1 MTTGWRP
8 STFDIRTEEFRDLV
22 RRSRE
27 VVLLAAITGAVT
39 GLMVRFF
46 EYVVVEVVF
55 ERIIEGPLWVGAVAP
70 GIGLVL
76 TAILLNSVGNGASP
90 ATSDEYLRAFH
101 DPEFP
106 LRLRAFVARMAAAV
120 TCLGSGGAMGLEGPS
135 MYGGS
140 ALGAMIQRRLPK
152 AFKGA
157 DHRTLLVAGAA
168 AGVAAIFK
176 APATGAIFALEVPFR
191 DQMARR
197 MLLPALVASASGYLV
212 FVALS
217 TTDPI
222 FSFQTDRAASFEYRD
237 LAGAILIGIFCAVG
251 ARSFSRLIRSAKA
264 FTLRPTLIRVPLAGV
279 TLAVLFVISRGL
291 TGESLTIGTGYE
303 VIRWL
308 AEEHALWLLAAVFAL
323 RCLATAVT
331 LAGGGVGGL
340 FVPLVVGGAIVGR
353 FVGDL
358 VNPLDPT
365 LYVLLGIAA
374 FLGAGYRVPLAAV
387 MFVAEA
393 TGQPGFIVPALFAAV
408 AAELVMGE
416 QSITTFQR
424 SPDRSG

>member
-1 MTTGWRP
+1 MP
-8 STFDIRTEEFRDLV
+8 
-22 RRSRE
+22 
-27 VVLLAAITGAVT
+27 
-39 GLMVRFF
+39 
-46 EYVVVEVVF
+46 EY
-55 ERIIEGPLWVGAVAP
+55 
-70 GIGLVL
+70 
-76 TAILLNSVGNGASP
+76 S
-90 ATSDEYLRAFH
+90 
-101 DPEFP
+101 
-106 LRLRAFVARMAAAV
+106 
-120 TCLGSGGAMGLEGPS
+120 
-135 MYGGS
+135 
-140 ALGAMIQRRLPK
+140 
-152 AFKGA
+152 
-157 DHRTLLVAGAA
+157 
-168 AGVAAIFK
+168 
-176 APATGAIFALEVPFR
+176 
-191 DQMARR
+191 
-197 MLLPALVASASGYLV
+197 SGYLV

-222 FSFQTDRAASFEYRD
+222 FSFQTDRAASFEYKD
-237 LAGAILIGIFCAVG
+237 LAGAVLIGIFCAVG

-264 FTLRPTLIRVPLAGV
+264 FTLRPTVIRVPLAGV
-279 TLAVLFVISRGL
+279 TLAVLFVISRAL

-331 LAGGGVGGL
+331 LGGGGVGGL

-424 SPDRSG
+424 SPERAG